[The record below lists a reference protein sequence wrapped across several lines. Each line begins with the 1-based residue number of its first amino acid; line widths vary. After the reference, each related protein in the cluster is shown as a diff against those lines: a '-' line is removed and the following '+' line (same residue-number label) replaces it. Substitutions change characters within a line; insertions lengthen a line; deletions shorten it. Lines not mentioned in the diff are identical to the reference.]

1 MSSQA
6 FLHALSDA
14 AQYVASAPP
23 KIAHDRITP
32 MKQEAHRCA
41 CSFAKAVGDNDPT
54 HFPRVGMSENVL
66 LRGHWIIKHSES
78 GRTSVIR
85 REGPALHAEADTCC
99 FGYFVAKT
107 VKDLT
112 P

>member
-6 FLHALSDA
+6 FLDALSKA
-14 AQYVASAPP
+14 AQYVAPTPP
-23 KIAHDRITP
+23 DITPERITP
-32 MKQEAHRCA
+32 MRQESHRCA
-41 CSFAKAVGDNDPT
+41 CSFAKAVGDRDPT
-54 HFPRVGMSENVL
+54 HFPRVGMAENVL

-99 FGYFVAKT
+99 FGYFVAKK
-107 VKDLT
+107 VEELT